1 MPFKLIYY
9 SQQDPQ
15 WKNDILGFGE
25 AGDTIGY
32 LGCALTSVAMLVSG
46 YGYVET
52 PKTLN
57 KKLKD
62 AQGFAGAA
70 IRWGYVNQIYP
81 QISLKAFI
89 PCATSDAPL
98 SQIDASIAAGRPA
111 IVQVDSSPASG
122 IQTHWV
128 VLYARKGDDYLMLDP
143 WPYQTD
149 VTKETCL
156 MPRYAQGRTLKRAIS
171 HVILYDCTTADGSIQ
186 LPSGA
191 ATTPPQPQPAPAP
204 VPAGAYARVKAEVTW
219 GLNIRSS
226 IDTSSTANVIA
237 AVPAGTQLL
246 LLESDGEAKIG
257 AVNQWVRVREP
268 EGKEGYA
275 AAWYLE
281 KVTAATPAPAAEPTS
296 GSGTD
301 AGTAPVSTPAQPSQP
316 STEKLMVVVSSSV
329 GSAGLRMRKQPSKG
343 AAVVAIQPAGK
354 HLAALDD
361 ADKARQKIGKANQ
374 WLLVRDDQK
383 RRGYVEAQY
392 VQLG

>member
-1 MPFKLIYY
+1 MPFQLVYY

-15 WKNDILGFGE
+15 WRNDILGFGE

-32 LGCALTSVAMLVSG
+32 LGCALASVAMLLSG

-62 AQGFAGAA
+62 VQGFASAA
-70 IRWGYVNQIYP
+70 IRWGSVSQIYP
-81 QISLKAFI
+81 QIGLKAFI
-89 PCATSDAPL
+89 PCSTSEAPL

-111 IVQVDSSPASG
+111 IVQVDSSPAGG

-149 VTKETCL
+149 ATQETYL
-156 MPRYAQGRTLKRAIS
+156 MPRYAQGKPLQRAIS
-171 HVILYDCTTADGSIQ
+171 HVILYDCTTADGIIQ

-191 ATTPPQPQPAPAP
+191 TIPSQPQPGP
-204 VPAGAYARVKAEVTW
+204 VPVPGGAYARVKLNVTW

-226 IDTSSTANVIA
+226 IDTSSAANIVT

-246 LLESDGEAKIG
+246 LLEPDGESKIG
-257 AVNQWVRVREP
+257 AINQWVRVREP
-268 EGKEGYA
+268 TGKEGFA

-281 KVTAATPAPAAEPTS
+281 MVTAAAPAPSTEPAPGSGPDAEP
-296 GSGTD
+296 
-301 AGTAPVSTPAQPSQP
+301 APTPPSQP
-316 STEKLMVVVSSSV
+316 SAEQLTVVVSNSV

-343 AAVVAIQPAGK
+343 AAVVALQPAGK
-354 HLAALDD
+354 HLAVLDN
-361 ADKARQKIGKANQ
+361 AEKTRRKIGRANQ
-374 WLLVRDDQK
+374 WILVRDDQR

-392 VQLG
+392 VRLG